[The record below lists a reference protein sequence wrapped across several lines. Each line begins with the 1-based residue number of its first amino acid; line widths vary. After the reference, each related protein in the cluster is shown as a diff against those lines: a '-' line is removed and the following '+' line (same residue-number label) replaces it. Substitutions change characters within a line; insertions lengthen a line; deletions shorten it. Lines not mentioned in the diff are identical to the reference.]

1 MTEAMVVEAVKA
13 AGTMPQ
19 AVQPQTVAAAVDPSA
34 IARFQNAM
42 GVDGTTPVPLASQI
56 AETWG
61 VAQESH
67 QGILHRIKALT
78 ELRGVR
84 GPSAA
89 EMAELQYE
97 VANLAFQQEVV
108 ANVAKKASDAVSTLI
123 KNG

>member
-1 MTEAMVVEAVKA
+1 MTEAMIVEAVKA
-13 AGTMPQ
+13 AGAVPQ
-19 AVQPQTVAAAVDPSA
+19 VQQPAVAVAAADPSA
-34 IARFQNAM
+34 IAQFQQAM
-42 GVDGTTPVPLASQI
+42 QPDAVATVPLASQI
-56 AETWG
+56 AETWN
-61 VAQESH
+61 VAQDSH

-108 ANVAKKASDAVSTLI
+108 ANVAKKASDAVSTLV

>member
-1 MTEAMVVEAVKA
+1 LTEAMIVEAVKA
-13 AGTMPQ
+13 AGTT
-19 AVQPQTVAAAVDPSA
+19 QPQMQTQAATAVADPNA
-34 IARFQNAM
+34 IAQFQNAM
-42 GVDGTTPVPLASQI
+42 GVSGPTPVPLASQI

-61 VAQESH
+61 AAQKSH

-108 ANVAKKASDAVSTLI
+108 TNVAKKASDAVSTLI